1 MDNILNTEETV
12 AEGGTLKKKF
22 NSFKGW
28 LGSFWDKL
36 SRKFVNFSK
45 DKYYY
50 YLAFGIPIAILIF
63 TYICMEMSPFGEKSV
78 LTLDMDGQYVYFFEQ
93 IRDVYTGKSSLFYTF
108 ERSLGGEFLGYF
120 TYYLAS
126 PLSFLV
132 VLFPASAITEA
143 IMLMFLLKSGFAGLT
158 FCIYLSKTRTKNIVG
173 FTMFS
178 VMYAL
183 CAYAIMYQ
191 FNTMW
196 MDALIWLPLITLGIE
211 RLVKEGKFKL
221 FIISLAI
228 AVCSNYYI
236 GYMLCIFVAIYFF
249 AFIVSKSPDEL
260 NGLNETNH
268 VFKSLVR
275 IAIASVIALMMAAA
289 IIFSAYYSL
298 SLGKSS
304 YQDNSFEATLRFDFM
319 HLLGK
324 MFLGA
329 FDTVRLSG
337 TPNVYSGLF
346 PLIMLPAFY
355 TSKKVTARERVVF
368 TILILVFISS
378 FSINTIDLMWHGFQ
392 MPIWFNYRYSFIFSF
407 ILLLMAYRGY
417 ESYDDLSVPF
427 FGKTVAVIALLLIIV
442 QKTVSF
448 TRFEY
453 IDGRWQ
459 SVETEPGLSIIW
471 LSLLFVLLYLLL
483 FYVRKRIDFAKATT
497 VVLAV
502 VVCAEALVNSIIYWD
517 GELKDGGVS
526 YRESYRDYVDG
537 LTEVTEELKLYD
549 PSFYRTEHVFNRKY
563 NDNLVLDIN
572 GVSEF
577 TSTFNASTVKFL
589 ERLGYYTS
597 SPIVKYSTCNPVTD
611 SLLGIKYVIGSTT
624 KDSNGEL
631 EGKNSIY
638 DGYDAVIAKNGYVI
652 YENPYALPIAYRVDK
667 NMQKSFDKSS
677 FFEGN
682 KSFALTSSGLFDSM
696 LGYDSGIFDVCNYT
710 INKGTLE
717 KITVDDKGGKSFYS
731 YDDGESAYFYF
742 TVQAMRDGNI
752 YMHLPS
758 PYTTAAKLFIN
769 EKQIHTNYFQDENKS
784 IMDLGSFK
792 KGEYVTVRLEFTHYR
807 LYLWDTKD
815 YFVQI
820 NPEALEDAITTL
832 KAGGLNVTEYSDTR
846 IFGTM
851 NAIEDGVAFTTI
863 PYDANWQVYVDGERV
878 EAYEAVDALLAF
890 DISKGEHT
898 VEMKYVHT
906 PFLAGAIISVI
917 GIDLLILLWLLEKR
931 FGIRI
936 LPIRKRV
943 FQEEFANVTET
954 EEGDE
959 AGESAE
965 DKEGF
970 VAPDEE
976 PLNESSFTCSEIKEQ
991 APRQDCSEENT
1002 NTEIS
1007 EDNND
1012 ISS

>member
-1 MDNILNTEETV
+1 MDNILNTEE
-12 AEGGTLKKKF
+12 AISNESALKKKF
-22 NSFKGW
+22 NSFKRW
-28 LGSFWDKL
+28 FGSSWDKL
-36 SRKFVNFSK
+36 SQKFISFSK

-50 YLAFGIPIAILIF
+50 YLAFGIPVVILII

-93 IRDVYTGKSSLFYTF
+93 IRDVYTGKASLIYTF
-108 ERSLGGEFLGYF
+108 ERSLGGEFLGCF

-132 VLFPASAITEA
+132 VLYPASAITEA
-143 IMLMFLLKSGFAGLT
+143 IMLMFILKSGLAGLT
-158 FCIYLSKTRTKNIVG
+158 FCIYLSKTRTKNIAG

-183 CAYAIMYQ
+183 CAYAVMYQ

-196 MDALIWLPLITLGIE
+196 MDALIWLPIITLGVE
-211 RLVKEGKFKL
+211 RLVKAGRFKL

-249 AFIVSKSPDEL
+249 AFVLSKSPEEI
-260 NGLNETNH
+260 NELNETNH
-268 VFKSLVR
+268 ILKSFVR
-275 IAIASVIALMMAAA
+275 IAIASAIALMMAAA

-304 YQDNSFEATLRFDFM
+304 YQDNSFEFELRFDFM

-355 TSKKVTARERVVF
+355 MSKKVTARERVIF
-368 TILILVFISS
+368 TVLLLVFISS

-417 ESYDDLSVPF
+417 ESYNDLSVPF
-427 FGKTVAVIALLLIIV
+427 FGKAVAVICLLLVIV

-453 IDGRWQ
+453 INGSWQ
-459 SVETEPGLSIIW
+459 SIETEPGLSIIW

-483 FYVRKRIDFAKATT
+483 FYVRKRIDFTKATT
-497 VVLAV
+497 AVLVV
-502 VVCAEALVNSIIYWD
+502 VVCAEALVNTIIYWD

-526 YRESYRDYVDG
+526 HRDSYRDYVDN
-537 LTEVTEELKLYD
+537 LTEVTDELKLYD
-549 PSFYRTEHVFNRKY
+549 SSFYRAEHVFNRKY

-577 TSTFNASTVKFL
+577 TSTFNASCVKFL

-597 SPIVKYSTCNPVTD
+597 SPIVKYSTSNPVTD
-611 SLLGIKYVIGSTT
+611 SFLGIKYVIGSTE
-624 KDSNGEL
+624 KDSNGNL

-638 DGYDAVIAKNGYVI
+638 DGYDAVIAKNGYVV

-667 NMQKSFDKSS
+667 NMQSSFDKAT
-677 FFEGN
+677 FFDGN
-682 KSFALTSSGLFDSM
+682 KSFASTSKGIFDSM
-696 LGYDSGIFDVCNYT
+696 LGYDSNIFDVCNYT
-710 INKGTLE
+710 TNKGDLE
-717 KITVDDKGGKSFYS
+717 KITPDDKGGKSFYS
-731 YDDGESAYFYF
+731 YDDTEPAYFYF
-742 TVQAMRDGNI
+742 TVQATRDGNI

-769 EKQIHTNYFQDENKS
+769 EKEICSRYFQDENKS
-784 IMDLGSFK
+784 IMDLGYYE

-820 NPEALEDAITTL
+820 NVEAFEEAINTL
-832 KAGGLNVTEYSDTR
+832 KAGGLNIEEYSDTR
-846 IFGTM
+846 IYGTM
-851 NAIEDGVAFTTI
+851 NAVEDGVAFTTI
-863 PYDANWQVYVDGERV
+863 PYDANWQVFVDGERV
-878 EAYEAVDALLAF
+878 ETYEAVDALLAF

-898 VEMKYVHT
+898 VELNYVHT
-906 PFLAGAIISVI
+906 PFLVGAIISI
-917 GIDLLILLWLLEKR
+917 LGFDLLILLWILEKK
-931 FGIRI
+931 FGMRI
-936 LPIRKRV
+936 LPIRKYAPAEISTDDFENEDDAFPSV
-943 FQEEFANVTET
+943 EEFSNEENVTLE
-954 EEGDE
+954 DE
-959 AGESAE
+959 ALAE
-965 DKEGF
+965 QPLQDEGI
-970 VAPDEE
+970 AIEDINTE
-976 PLNESSFTCSEIKEQ
+976 T
-991 APRQDCSEENT
+991 SEEN
-1002 NTEIS
+1002 
-1007 EDNND
+1007 ND
-1012 ISS
+1012 IPS

>member
-1 MDNILNTEETV
+1 MDNYLDIEETV
-12 AEGGTLKKKF
+12 NTETPSDSKLDR
-22 NSFKGW
+22 FK
-28 LGSFWDKL
+28 DKLSSLWNRL
-36 SRKFVNFSK
+36 SRKFISFSK

-50 YLAFGIPIAILIF
+50 YLAFGLPIVILII
-63 TYICMEMSPFGEKSV
+63 TYICMGMSPFGEKSI

-93 IRDVYTGKSSLFYTF
+93 IRDVYTGQSSLFYTF
-108 ERSLGGEFLGYF
+108 ERSLGGEFLGCF

-132 VLFPASAITEA
+132 VLFPATAITEA

-158 FCIYLSKTRTKNIVG
+158 FCIYLSKTRKKNIAG

-183 CAYAIMYQ
+183 CAYGVMYQ

-211 RLVKEGKFKL
+211 RLVLNGRYKL
-221 FIISLAI
+221 FIISLAV

-249 AFIVSKSPDEL
+249 AFVLSKSPDEL
-260 NGLNETNH
+260 NELGETNH

-275 IAIASVIALMMAAA
+275 IGIASIIALMIAAA
-289 IIFSAYYSL
+289 VVFSAYYSL

-304 YQDNSFEATLRFDFM
+304 YQDNSFEASLRFD
-319 HLLGK
+319 LLHFIGK

-346 PLIMLPAFY
+346 PLILIPAFFC
-355 TSKKVTARERVVF
+355 SKKISAREKVVF
-368 TILILVFISS
+368 TTLILIFVSS

-392 MPIWFNYRYSFIFSF
+392 MPIWFNYRYSFMFSF
-407 ILLLMAYRGY
+407 ILLLIAYRGY
-417 ESYDDLSVPF
+417 ESYDDMSVPF
-427 FGKTVAVIALLLIIV
+427 FGKSVGVIALLLLIV

-453 IDGRWQ
+453 IDGSWQ
-459 SVETEPGLSIIW
+459 SIETKPGLSIIW

-483 FYVRKRIDFAKATT
+483 FYLRKRIDFAKATT
-497 VVLAV
+497 ALLAV
-502 VVCAEALVNSIIYWD
+502 VVCAETLVNTIIYWD

-526 YRESYRDYVDG
+526 YRENYRTYVDG
-537 LTEVTEELKLYD
+537 LTEVTDELKLYD
-549 PSFYRTEHVFNRKY
+549 PSFYRAEHVFNRKY
-563 NDNLVLDIN
+563 NDNLAININ

-577 TSTFNASTVKFL
+577 SSTFNASTVKLL

-597 SPIVKYSTCNPVTD
+597 SPIVKYSTSNPVTD
-611 SLLGIKYVIGSTT
+611 SFFGIKYVIGSTE
-624 KDSNGEL
+624 KDSNGNL
-631 EGKNSIY
+631 DGTSSIY
-638 DGYDAVIAKNGYVI
+638 DKYDAIISKNGYIV

-667 NMQKSFDKSS
+667 DMQKSFDKSN

-682 KSFALTSSGLFDSM
+682 NSFASITSSLFDSM
-696 LGYDSGIFDVCNYT
+696 LGYDSKIFDVCNYT
-710 INKGTLE
+710 TNKGTLE
-717 KITVDDKGGKSFYS
+717 KIIVDDNGGKSFYS
-731 YDDGESAYFYF
+731 YDDTKSAYFYF
-742 TVQAMRDGNI
+742 TVQATRDGNI

-758 PYTTAAKLFIN
+758 PYTTSARLFVN
-769 EKQIHTNYFQDENKS
+769 EKEIFSNYFQDENKS
-784 IMDLGSFK
+784 IMDLGYYE

-807 LYLWDTKD
+807 LYLWDTHD

-820 NPEALEDAITTL
+820 NEEAFESAINTL
-832 KAGGLNVTEYSDTR
+832 KADGLNVTEHSDTR

-851 NAIEDGVAFTTI
+851 NASDDGIAFTTI

-878 EAYEAVDALLAF
+878 ETYETVDALLSF
-890 DISKGEHT
+890 DISKGEH
-898 VEMKYVHT
+898 EIELEYVHT
-906 PFLAGAIISVI
+906 PFLIGAILGVI
-917 GIDLLILLWLLEKR
+917 GIDLLILLWILEKK
-931 FGIRI
+931 FGFRI
-936 LPIRKRV
+936 LPIRKLAPYV
-943 FQEEFANVTET
+943 EVAEDGCDALSCEEENEPAQLDCTQDMECAPVDTEPQET
-954 EEGDE
+954 E
-959 AGESAE
+959 
-965 DKEGF
+965 
-970 VAPDEE
+970 
-976 PLNESSFTCSEIKEQ
+976 NET
-991 APRQDCSEENT
+991 
-1002 NTEIS
+1002 S

-1012 ISS
+1012 IPS